1 MRIPLRFCMVT
12 TFFGPLSFGGDA
24 VYVDHLSRALARRG
38 HEVEVVHCAESF
50 RMLAGDTPPRPWA
63 PPHPGVKVHTLES
76 PMKWLAPLWTQ
87 QTGTPGPNS
96 GALRRI
102 LDGGDFDVI
111 HFHNISLLG
120 GPGALRR
127 GGARASAV
135 KLMTLHDY
143 WLVCPMHLMWKL
155 GRRVC
160 ERPQCLRCTIHGK
173 RPPQLWRRTGLL
185 ERGLDQLDAVRAPSR
200 HSAELHRER
209 GVRAPIVQLPYHLPE
224 GWASP
229 EGQPPVA
236 AQPAPARPYFAAAG
250 RLVDEKGFEGL
261 IEAMGSL
268 PEFDLRLAG
277 AGPNEERLRRRADEL
292 PNVELLGLLSPPEL
306 GDLYRG
312 ARAVVVPSLFPETF
326 GYVAVE
332 AMSVGTP
339 AIVSS
344 IGALPE
350 LIEASGGGIVFE
362 SEREMLEAMRRL
374 GGDDGLRSELGSR
387 GREAAATVWSEET
400 HLEAYLELVDQLSA
414 TPRAAASSS

>member
-1 MRIPLRFCMVT
+1 MVT

-63 PPHPGVKVHTLES
+63 PPHPGVMVHTLES
-76 PMKWLAPLWTQ
+76 PVKWLAPLWTQ
-87 QTGTPGPNS
+87 QTGTPGPNT

-102 LDGGDFDVI
+102 FDGGDFDVI

-185 ERGLDQLDAVRAPSR
+185 ERGLEELDTLLAPSR

-209 GVRAPIVQLPYHLPE
+209 GIQRPIMRMPYHLPAD
-224 GWASP
+224 WASE
-229 EGQPPVA
+229 EGFPPA
-236 AQPAPARPYFAAAG
+236 APAAAPARPYFAAAG
-250 RLVDEKGFEGL
+250 RLVDEKGFDRL
-261 IEAMGSL
+261 IGVMADL

-277 AGPNEERLRRRADEL
+277 GGPREEQLRRRAGEL
-292 PNVELLGLLSPPEL
+292 PNVELLGQLSPPEL
-306 GDLYRG
+306 AELYRG

-350 LIEASGGGIVFE
+350 LIEASGGGVVFGDE
-362 SEREMLEAMRRL
+362 AEMLEAMRRL
-374 GGDDGLRSELGSR
+374 GRDDDLRAELGAR
-387 GREAAATVWSEET
+387 GTDAVATVWSEDT
-400 HLEAYLELVDQLSA
+400 HLDRYLELVDRFSA
-414 TPRAAASSS
+414 TPRAAAPGVSS